1 MSEEID
7 YRPPPAKAL
16 ERGKGDKGPDPRDQ
30 EITGRKL
37 VETLGHFGV
46 EAKIVGVV
54 SGPHV
59 SRYELRLAPGIKV
72 KKVTELAND
81 LAYALASTDIRILA
95 PIPGKQAVGVEVPN
109 ARRRMVRLGDI
120 YAGRP
125 EKTSPLVAWLGKGI
139 DGNPVWTDLA
149 KMPHVLVAGTTGS
162 GKCGCVNA
170 ILSSILMQASPNEVR
185 LVLVDPKQV
194 ELNHYENVPHL
205 LTPVVTSPRL
215 AANVLS
221 NLIGEMETRYGIM
234 SEARCRNLVE
244 LNRNRQKKGEAPLP
258 HILCVIDELADLMM
272 VAPAE
277 VEDSIIR
284 LAQKSRATGI
294 HLVLATQRP
303 STDIITGTIKVNIPS
318 RIAFAVSSQTDSR
331 VILDQGGAESLLGQG
346 DMLFRGAGSSK
357 LQRVQGAFI
366 TEDEIARITN
376 HWARQGEPEF
386 EAELLETP
394 EEAVEEGA
402 ATATSTPTATTCSTR
417 RSGSSSQTETAS
429 VSMIQRRLRV
439 GYTRAGRLIDMLER
453 RGVISGYEGSKPR
466 QVLITQADLNRVL
479 APAGQ
484 GRGRPT
490 PSRRSTS
497 IPSLTR
503 PAGPWLA
510 AASGSFSRVI
520 RAGIVV
526 TGTEVITGRISDSN
540 GPWVS
545 EQLAELG
552 VEVAH
557 ILVVADRPDDLEAAL
572 RFLAA
577 EGMDLIVTSGGLGP
591 TADDLTAEVVGRFAG
606 RELVLDEAMEEKI
619 AEILRGFAKRG
630 GFDFDEE
637 AMMEA
642 NRKQAMVPEGAI
654 ALDPVG
660 TAPGLVVPAG
670 ERVVIVLPGPPRE
683 LQPMWPAALETEPVR
698 EVLDRATPLRGYT
711 LRMFGVP
718 ESEIAKSLR
727 EIEGD
732 GVDDRRGRDHHLPAP
747 RRDRDRRPLPRRGG
761 GGRRRGA
768 RRASASATSATS
780 SASTARRST
789 RRWRN
794 CCEGGGWAWPSPA
807 AAACWRRGSPTC
819 PGASEYLAGSVVAY
833 SNEAKDGAAR
843 RRPGADRGARA
854 RSRRRSPRRW
864 RSGRWSASGPTSRS
878 RSPASPGPTAAPR
891 RSRSATSASTPA
903 SPTAPRSPAT
913 RSSPAAASDIRE
925 RSALVGDAPAADPA
939 RRRRAAA
946 LGAISRSSRASR
958 RRLVAKAP

>member
-1 MSEEID
+1 MFVRKKRTPARKAKAAKKRGKAARPRGGLHLPAGLEQRQLDLIGLFLVAFGVYLVFVLFLGWEGGKVGYGVETGLSYLFGDVGARIFTVLMVLSGGMLLTGTSVSALARGIGGAGRAAFRGAFRGGDAAARTVARTHMDWREKRQTRSEAETVAGVTDVMSSYPETDEFEPTVQLAEEPEDEPELATAADDFDRELEEISTSEEDAIVAGEPVAEPEQGALTPMGQPRGVTTSEEID
-7 YRPPPAKAL
+7 YRPPSAKVL
-16 ERGKGDKGPDPRDQ
+16 DRGKNSDKGPDPRDH
-30 EITGRKL
+30 EVVGRKL

-109 ARRRMVRLGDI
+109 TRRRIVRLGDI

-162 GKCGCVNA
+162 GKSGCVNA

-221 NLIGEMETRYGIM
+221 NLIGEMESRYGIM
-234 SEARCRNLVE
+234 SEARCRNLAE
-244 LNRNRQKKGEAPLP
+244 LNRARVKAGEPPLP

-331 VILDQGGAESLLGQG
+331 VILDQGGAEALLGQG
-346 DMLFRGAGSSK
+346 DMLFRGAGTSK

-366 TEDEIARITN
+366 TEDEIARITK
-376 HWARQGEPEF
+376 HWAKQGEPEF

-394 EEAVEEGA
+394 EEVVDEGGEGDFDPDSDDLLDEA
-402 ATATSTPTATTCSTR
+402 IHLVV
-417 RSGSSSQTETAS
+417 QTETAS

-479 APAGQ
+479 APAG
-484 GRGRPT
+484 
-490 PSRRSTS
+490 
-497 IPSLTR
+497 
-503 PAGPWLA
+503 
-510 AASGSFSRVI
+510 
-520 RAGIVV
+520 
-526 TGTEVITGRISDSN
+526 
-540 GPWVS
+540 
-545 EQLAELG
+545 
-552 VEVAH
+552 
-557 ILVVADRPDDLEAAL
+557 
-572 RFLAA
+572 
-577 EGMDLIVTSGGLGP
+577 
-591 TADDLTAEVVGRFAG
+591 
-606 RELVLDEAMEEKI
+606 
-619 AEILRGFAKRG
+619 
-630 GFDFDEE
+630 
-637 AMMEA
+637 
-642 NRKQAMVPEGAI
+642 EGA
-654 ALDPVG
+654 
-660 TAPGLVVPAG
+660 APEPLG
-670 ERVVIVLPGPPRE
+670 
-683 LQPMWPAALETEPVR
+683 LETDP
-698 EVLDRATPLRGYT
+698 
-711 LRMFGVP
+711 
-718 ESEIAKSLR
+718 
-727 EIEGD
+727 
-732 GVDDRRGRDHHLPAP
+732 
-747 RRDRDRRPLPRRGG
+747 
-761 GGRRRGA
+761 
-768 RRASASATSATS
+768 
-780 SASTARRST
+780 
-789 RRWRN
+789 
-794 CCEGGGWAWPSPA
+794 
-807 AAACWRRGSPTC
+807 
-819 PGASEYLAGSVVAY
+819 
-833 SNEAKDGAAR
+833 
-843 RRPGADRGARA
+843 
-854 RSRRRSPRRW
+854 
-864 RSGRWSASGPTSRS
+864 
-878 RSPASPGPTAAPR
+878 
-891 RSRSATSASTPA
+891 
-903 SPTAPRSPAT
+903 
-913 RSSPAAASDIRE
+913 
-925 RSALVGDAPAADPA
+925 DA
-939 RRRRAAA
+939 
-946 LGAISRSSRASR
+946 
-958 RRLVAKAP
+958 

>member
-1 MSEEID
+1 MFVRKKRAPARKAKAGKKRAEAAKPKGGLRLPARLEQRHLDLIGLFLVAFGVYLVFVLFLGWEGGKVGYGVETGLTYLFGTVGARIFTVLLLLVGGMLLTGTSVSALTRGVGRGVNTTFRGVFHGSDAAARTVARTHADWREQRQTRSEAATLAAETDVMSSYPDTDEFEPTVQLAEEPENEPDLALAADDFDRELEDIATSEEDAVVAEQSRPEPEQVALTPMGEKRGVTTSDEID

-30 EITGRKL
+30 EIIGRKL

-46 EAKIVGVV
+46 EAKIVGVI

-81 LAYALASTDIRILA
+81 LAYALASTEIRILA

-109 ARRRMVRLGDI
+109 ARRRIVRLGDI

-162 GKCGCVNA
+162 GKSACVNG

-244 LNRNRQKKGEAPLP
+244 LNRYREKKGDPPLP

-303 STDIITGTIKVNIPS
+303 STDIITGTIKVNIPA

-331 VILDQGGAESLLGQG
+331 VILDQGGAEALLGQG

-366 TEDEIARITN
+366 TEEEIARITN

-394 EEAVEEGA
+394 EEVAEEGHEGDFDPDSDDLLDEA
-402 ATATSTPTATTCSTR
+402 IR
-417 RSGSSSQTETAS
+417 LVVQTETAS

-466 QVLITQADLNRVL
+466 QVLISQADLNRVL
-479 APAGQ
+479 APTGQ
-484 GRGRPT
+484 AA
-490 PSRRSTS
+490 
-497 IPSLTR
+497 
-503 PAGPWLA
+503 PA
-510 AASGSFSRVI
+510 
-520 RAGIVV
+520 
-526 TGTEVITGRISDSN
+526 
-540 GPWVS
+540 
-545 EQLAELG
+545 
-552 VEVAH
+552 
-557 ILVVADRPDDLEAAL
+557 PDPV
-572 RFLAA
+572 AA
-577 EGMDLIVTSGGLGP
+577 E
-591 TADDLTAEVVGRFAG
+591 
-606 RELVLDEAMEEKI
+606 
-619 AEILRGFAKRG
+619 
-630 GFDFDEE
+630 
-637 AMMEA
+637 
-642 NRKQAMVPEGAI
+642 
-654 ALDPVG
+654 
-660 TAPGLVVPAG
+660 
-670 ERVVIVLPGPPRE
+670 
-683 LQPMWPAALETEPVR
+683 
-698 EVLDRATPLRGYT
+698 
-711 LRMFGVP
+711 
-718 ESEIAKSLR
+718 
-727 EIEGD
+727 
-732 GVDDRRGRDHHLPAP
+732 
-747 RRDRDRRPLPRRGG
+747 
-761 GGRRRGA
+761 
-768 RRASASATSATS
+768 
-780 SASTARRST
+780 
-789 RRWRN
+789 
-794 CCEGGGWAWPSPA
+794 
-807 AAACWRRGSPTC
+807 
-819 PGASEYLAGSVVAY
+819 
-833 SNEAKDGAAR
+833 
-843 RRPGADRGARA
+843 
-854 RSRRRSPRRW
+854 
-864 RSGRWSASGPTSRS
+864 
-878 RSPASPGPTAAPR
+878 
-891 RSRSATSASTPA
+891 
-903 SPTAPRSPAT
+903 
-913 RSSPAAASDIRE
+913 
-925 RSALVGDAPAADPA
+925 ADPD
-939 RRRRAAA
+939 
-946 LGAISRSSRASR
+946 L
-958 RRLVAKAP
+958 

>member
-1 MSEEID
+1 MFVRKKRAAPARRGKAAAKRKAKPKAKAGLHLPAALEQRHLDLIGLFLVAFGVYLVFVLFLGWEGGKVGYGVETGLTYLFGNVGARIFTVLTLLVGGMLLTGTSVSSLARGVGRGLRGVFRGGDTAARTVARTHADWRQQRQTRSEAETVAGATDVMSTYPDTDEFEPTVQLAEEPEDEPDLALAADDFDRELEDISTTEEDAIAAAEPTAVDPVALTPMGQARGVTTSDEID
-7 YRPPPAKAL
+7 YRPPPAKSL

-30 EITGRKL
+30 EIVGRKL

-46 EAKIVGVV
+46 EAKIVGVI

-109 ARRRMVRLGDI
+109 ARRRIVRLGDI

-162 GKCGCVNA
+162 GKSACVNG

-234 SEARCRNLVE
+234 SEARCRNLSE
-244 LNRNRQKKGEAPLP
+244 LNRHRGKAGEPPLP

-303 STDIITGTIKVNIPS
+303 STDIITGTIKVNIPA

-331 VILDQGGAESLLGQG
+331 VILDQGGAEALLGQG

-357 LQRVQGAFI
+357 LQRVQGAFV
-366 TEDEIARITN
+366 TEEEIARITK

-394 EEAVEEGA
+394 EEVAEEGHEGDFDPDSDDLLDEA
-402 ATATSTPTATTCSTR
+402 IR
-417 RSGSSSQTETAS
+417 LVVQTETAS

-466 QVLITQADLNRVL
+466 QVLITQADLSRVL
-479 APAGQ
+479 APQAG
-484 GRGRPT
+484 GA
-490 PSRRSTS
+490 
-497 IPSLTR
+497 SL
-503 PAGPWLA
+503 
-510 AASGSFSRVI
+510 
-520 RAGIVV
+520 
-526 TGTEVITGRISDSN
+526 
-540 GPWVS
+540 
-545 EQLAELG
+545 
-552 VEVAH
+552 
-557 ILVVADRPDDLEAAL
+557 
-572 RFLAA
+572 
-577 EGMDLIVTSGGLGP
+577 
-591 TADDLTAEVVGRFAG
+591 
-606 RELVLDEAMEEKI
+606 
-619 AEILRGFAKRG
+619 
-630 GFDFDEE
+630 
-637 AMMEA
+637 
-642 NRKQAMVPEGAI
+642 
-654 ALDPVG
+654 
-660 TAPGLVVPAG
+660 APVPAD
-670 ERVVIVLPGPPRE
+670 
-683 LQPMWPAALETEPVR
+683 A
-698 EVLDRATPLRGYT
+698 D
-711 LRMFGVP
+711 
-718 ESEIAKSLR
+718 SEI
-727 EIEGD
+727 
-732 GVDDRRGRDHHLPAP
+732 
-747 RRDRDRRPLPRRGG
+747 
-761 GGRRRGA
+761 
-768 RRASASATSATS
+768 
-780 SASTARRST
+780 
-789 RRWRN
+789 
-794 CCEGGGWAWPSPA
+794 
-807 AAACWRRGSPTC
+807 
-819 PGASEYLAGSVVAY
+819 
-833 SNEAKDGAAR
+833 
-843 RRPGADRGARA
+843 
-854 RSRRRSPRRW
+854 
-864 RSGRWSASGPTSRS
+864 
-878 RSPASPGPTAAPR
+878 
-891 RSRSATSASTPA
+891 
-903 SPTAPRSPAT
+903 
-913 RSSPAAASDIRE
+913 
-925 RSALVGDAPAADPA
+925 
-939 RRRRAAA
+939 
-946 LGAISRSSRASR
+946 
-958 RRLVAKAP
+958 

>member
-1 MSEEID
+1 MFVRKKRAPARRKKAGAKRSKAAKPKGGLHLPAGLEQRHLDLIGLFLVAFGVYLVFVLFFGWEGGKVGYGVETGLLYLFGDVGARIFTVLMLMVGGMLLTGTSVSALARGIGRALGATFRGGDAAARTVARTHMDWREQRQTRSQAATVAGATDVMSGYPDTDEFEPTVQLAEEPEDEPDLAVAADAFDRELEDISTSEEDAVAVEEPAVVAEQVALTPMGQARGVTTSDEID
-7 YRPPPAKAL
+7 YRPPPQKVL
-16 ERGKGDKGPDPRDQ
+16 ERGKNSDKGPDPRDH
-30 EITGRKL
+30 EIIGRKL

-109 ARRRMVRLGDI
+109 SRRRIVRLGDI

-162 GKCGCVNA
+162 GKSGCVNA

-221 NLIGEMETRYGIM
+221 NLIGEMESRYGIM
-234 SEARCRNLVE
+234 SEARCRNLGE
-244 LNRNRQKKGEAPLP
+244 LNRVRVKAGEPPLP

-331 VILDQGGAESLLGQG
+331 VILDQGGAEALLGQG

-366 TEDEIARITN
+366 TEDEIARITG
-376 HWARQGEPEF
+376 HWAKQGEPEF

-394 EEAVEEGA
+394 EDVAGEGGEGDFDPDSDDLLDEAIRLVV
-402 ATATSTPTATTCSTR
+402 
-417 RSGSSSQTETAS
+417 QTETAS

-484 GRGRPT
+484 D
-490 PSRRSTS
+490 
-497 IPSLTR
+497 
-503 PAGPWLA
+503 A
-510 AASGSFSRVI
+510 A
-520 RAGIVV
+520 
-526 TGTEVITGRISDSN
+526 
-540 GPWVS
+540 P
-545 EQLAELG
+545 
-552 VEVAH
+552 
-557 ILVVADRPDDLEAAL
+557 
-572 RFLAA
+572 
-577 EGMDLIVTSGGLGP
+577 
-591 TADDLTAEVVGRFAG
+591 
-606 RELVLDEAMEEKI
+606 
-619 AEILRGFAKRG
+619 
-630 GFDFDEE
+630 
-637 AMMEA
+637 
-642 NRKQAMVPEGAI
+642 
-654 ALDPVG
+654 
-660 TAPGLVVPAG
+660 
-670 ERVVIVLPGPPRE
+670 
-683 LQPMWPAALETEPVR
+683 EPVAV
-698 EVLDRATPLRGYT
+698 E
-711 LRMFGVP
+711 
-718 ESEIAKSLR
+718 
-727 EIEGD
+727 
-732 GVDDRRGRDHHLPAP
+732 
-747 RRDRDRRPLPRRGG
+747 
-761 GGRRRGA
+761 
-768 RRASASATSATS
+768 
-780 SASTARRST
+780 
-789 RRWRN
+789 
-794 CCEGGGWAWPSPA
+794 
-807 AAACWRRGSPTC
+807 
-819 PGASEYLAGSVVAY
+819 
-833 SNEAKDGAAR
+833 
-843 RRPGADRGARA
+843 
-854 RSRRRSPRRW
+854 
-864 RSGRWSASGPTSRS
+864 
-878 RSPASPGPTAAPR
+878 
-891 RSRSATSASTPA
+891 
-903 SPTAPRSPAT
+903 
-913 RSSPAAASDIRE
+913 
-925 RSALVGDAPAADPA
+925 ADPD
-939 RRRRAAA
+939 
-946 LGAISRSSRASR
+946 L
-958 RRLVAKAP
+958 